1 MRQSRLLA
9 ELDRR
14 MRACPDDVAWARDMC
29 RAASQLGRQGHAELS
44 LEAIHHVRR
53 HYGSRLH
60 AEVACWLMLAEGV
73 LHYFHLQYD
82 HARDRTSRAHALA
95 VALRV
100 APARP
105 SCAAWLA
112 AMDFNDDRL
121 ESMVDRLEEALSL
134 AAPDDHQALARATL
148 VMADALHHCGHYAEA
163 RPWYD
168 RSRHHA
174 AIEGDQAA
182 LSALMHNMAA
192 FRAAQIRLA
201 DAFEPGCT
209 PRDLH
214 LASVEADS
222 VQRYDLA
229 IGTRSFHML
238 IPLLQAQ
245 LLTVGQR
252 FVEALR
258 VFDAIEGA
266 AIPTKL
272 GATAEADRAWC
283 LASLGRVAD
292 ARFSA
297 RRTLALMPQTPEA
310 DEQAH
315 VLARLSSIER
325 RIGEAFLPDTRTRA
339 RQALARHRRSQRA
352 LHQRLRELRVRLADR
367 MPVPISAAPSDSP
380 RRSA

>member
-1 MRQSRLLA
+1 VRQSRLLA

-14 MRACPDDVAWARDMC
+14 MRASPDDVAWARDMC

-44 LEAIHHVRR
+44 LEAINHVRR

-95 VALRV
+95 VALHV
-100 APARP
+100 APAQP

-121 ESMVDRLEEALSL
+121 EPMVDRLEEALSL

-148 VMADALHHCGHYAEA
+148 VMADALHHCGRYSEA

-201 DAFEPGCT
+201 DAFDPGCA

-214 LASVEADS
+214 LASIEADS

-229 IGTRSFHML
+229 VGTRSFHML
-238 IPLLQAQ
+238 IPLLRAQ
-245 LLTVGQR
+245 LLTVEQR
-252 FVEALR
+252 FDDALQQ
-258 VFDAIEGA
+258 FDAIEGA
-266 AIPTKL
+266 AVPTKL
-272 GATAEADRAWC
+272 SASAEADRAWC
-283 LASLGRVAD
+283 LASLGRVAE

-315 VLARLSSIER
+315 VLARLSSVEHT
-325 RIGEAFLPDTRTRA
+325 IGETFLPDTGARA
-339 RQALARHRRSQRA
+339 RHALARHRRAQRA
-352 LHQRLRELRVRLADR
+352 LHQRLSELRTRLTHR
-367 MPVPISAAPSDSP
+367 MAVPIATSIEGSP
-380 RRSA
+380 QRTA